1 MTQSLNEKRKLGHPV
16 NCDLDGG
23 AAKELHAVACKFL
36 GEADKWKV
44 AFLKNGGVEELHK
57 YRVCVRRARVAM
69 GVGKGVIDAEL
80 LEPCRKALAD
90 AMSSSNR
97 LRDLDVKC
105 AIFPRIMRGLPKS
118 LEPGVDVLLG
128 LLRSERDLEEAR
140 VRSELETLALSPLVD
155 RVGGAASSGGVTL
168 RGVVRKRVVKLARGI
183 VRLSDRLRPGSAESK
198 WHEIRIEG
206 KKLRYLLE
214 VFGGFFPK
222 RTASRVA
229 GSLERLQAALGDLND
244 NAMQAAFL
252 SDPLWERSECAG
264 RRVTM
269 CLGGMA
275 VLLDQRGEVLRRKA
289 REALAKFRK
298 DGAGIL
304 KGLK

>member
-1 MTQSLNEKRKLGHPV
+1 MTQSINEKRKPGLPG
-16 NCDLDGG
+16 NCDLDEG
-23 AAKELHAVACKFL
+23 AAGELRAVACKFL
-36 GEADKWKV
+36 GEANRWKT
-44 AFLKNGGVEELHK
+44 AFLKNGGAEELHR
-57 YRVCVRRARVAM
+57 YRVCLRRARVAM
-69 GVGKGVIDAEL
+69 GIGKWVLVAEL
-80 LEPCRKALAD
+80 VEPCRKALAA
-90 AMSSSNR
+90 AMKSSNR

-105 AIFPRIMRGLPKS
+105 AVFPRIMKSLPKS

-128 LLRSERDLEEAR
+128 LLQGERNREAAS
-140 VRSELETLALSPLVD
+140 VRSELEKLEVSRLVD
-155 RVGGAASSGGVTL
+155 GVGGVASSGGVTL
-168 RGVVRKRVVKLARGI
+168 RGVVRKRAVKLARGI
-183 VRLSDRLRPGSAESK
+183 VRLSDRLRPSSAESK

-222 RTASRVA
+222 RTVGRVV
-229 GSLERLQAALGDLND
+229 GSLERLQAALGELND

-264 RRVTM
+264 RRVSM

-275 VLLDQRGEVLRRKA
+275 VLLDQRGEILRRKA
-289 REALAKFRK
+289 LVALAKFRK